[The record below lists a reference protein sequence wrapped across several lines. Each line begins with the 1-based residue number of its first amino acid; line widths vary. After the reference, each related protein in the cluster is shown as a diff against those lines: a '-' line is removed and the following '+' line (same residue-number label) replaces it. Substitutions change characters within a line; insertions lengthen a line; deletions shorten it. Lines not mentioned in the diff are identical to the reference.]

1 MKEPARSDGLLFS
14 LWVALTVAAAAR
26 AAVSGEIFGAVA
38 LTLFWALIYGAGLAY
53 ARSHDGPPPKP
64 LSNGVALV
72 GMIAFLAMLM
82 TSGLVQALMTLVL
95 WLQAARNFALKGR
108 RDAYFALAIGLALIT
123 FSAAEARS
131 GFFLV
136 ALAIFGFAAFITLL
150 YCHRLH
156 GVEGE
161 LGNHAAPGSVKA
173 HPFPILHLGALCGV
187 LLLLASTWYLLIPRP
202 DPIHFGVVPTQGGD
216 QYASESWERESRGQS
231 AGRSGSVP
239 GKSGKDGTA
248 DPRPSTDGGSL
259 EQIDITRSGQSG
271 GSIDPNAIVMYVQAD
286 RPLYLRRL
294 SFDRFENDR
303 WSASDTRLRKI
314 LPQEGEFNLP
324 GPDMGDKVRYTVQI
338 VSAKTDTLPLS
349 AHAKQVVAPAS
360 VIGLSRDGAV
370 HLPRFM
376 EPGFGYAA
384 TSILPVDIARPIAH
398 DVPADPAPYLQLPED
413 FSPRIAGLAREVTAS
428 AATPLDRAA
437 ALESHLRSAYAYSF
451 ETVLTSQGVTP
462 LDAFLFET
470 RRGHCEFFASAMAV
484 MLRGLGIPSRVV
496 HGYLA
501 HNLNPVTGFYEVR
514 AFDGHAWVE
523 AHIDGRGWMTFE
535 PTAAYPAPQRKPQ
548 TGTALFD
555 LKTYTEQLALQEALQ
570 GRWSSK
576 ATIAAVL
583 RQVVEFW
590 HASVLKLRVALENLG
605 NWLSAHA
612 PVLAATVFLSA
623 SLAAAAYFFRASL
636 LLLWAQLALR
646 LTPAAKVPLAAF
658 RHLERLAR
666 TRQLGKEAT
675 ETADE
680 YIDRLL
686 IDYAAQENELNLL
699 RRAFNTT
706 RYGGAKWTQIN
717 EVAQAFLV
725 VGAALKGGAVRSTGA
740 A

>member
-26 AAVSGEIFGAVA
+26 AAVSGEIFGAAA

-136 ALAIFGFAAFITLL
+136 ALAIFGFAAFIALV

-156 GVEGE
+156 GVERE
-161 LGNHAAPGSVKA
+161 LRDDAAGPAAA
-173 HPFPILHLGALCGV
+173 HPFPIFHLSALCGV
-187 LLLLASTWYLLIPRP
+187 LFLVASAWYLLVPRP

-216 QYASESWERESRGQS
+216 QYASESWEREARGQS
-231 AGRSGSVP
+231 AGRDGNIAD
-239 GKSGKDGTA
+239 KSGQ
-248 DPRPSTDGGSL
+248 GGSGDAPPPTDRRFD
-259 EQIDITRSGQSG
+259 ERIDITRSEQSSG
-271 GSIDPNAIVMYVQAD
+271 TIDPNAIVMYVQAD
-286 RPLYLRRL
+286 RPLYLRRR
-294 SFDRFENDR
+294 SFERFESDR

-314 LPQEGEFNLP
+314 LPQEGEFILP
-324 GPDMGDKVRYTVQI
+324 GPDTGDKARYTVQI
-338 VSAKTDTLPLS
+338 VSAKLDTLPLS
-349 AHAKQVVAPAS
+349 AHAKQLVAPAS
-360 VIGLSRDGAV
+360 VIGIARDGAV
-370 HLPRFM
+370 HLPRAT

-398 DVPADPAPYLQLPED
+398 DMPADPAPYLQLPED

-484 MLRGLGIPSRVV
+484 MLRSLGIPSRVV

-501 HNLNPVTGFYEVR
+501 HSFNPVTGFFEVR

-570 GRWSSK
+570 GRWSLK

-590 HASVLKLRVALENLG
+590 HASVLRLRIWLEDLG
-605 NWLSAHA
+605 NWLSAHTPA
-612 PVLAATVFLSA
+612 LAGALFLSGALAAS
-623 SLAAAAYFFRASL
+623 AYFFRANL
-636 LLLWAQLALR
+636 LFLWAQFTLR
-646 LTPAAKVPLAAF
+646 LTPAARVPLAAF

-666 TRQLGKEAT
+666 TRQLGKKAS

-686 IDYAAQENELNLL
+686 IGHAAQENELNLL
-699 RRAFNTT
+699 RRAFNAT
-706 RYGGAKWTQIN
+706 RYGGAKWVRTN
-717 EVAQAFLV
+717 EVAEAFSI
-725 VGAALKGGAVRSTGA
+725 VGAALKTSAVRSTGA